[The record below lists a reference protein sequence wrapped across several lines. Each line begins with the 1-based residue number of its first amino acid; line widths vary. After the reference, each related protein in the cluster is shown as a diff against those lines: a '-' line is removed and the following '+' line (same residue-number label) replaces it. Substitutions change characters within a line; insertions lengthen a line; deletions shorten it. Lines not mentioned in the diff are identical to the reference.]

1 MTTTEKDM
9 GEFKHYG
16 YEVLTKIAKK
26 QGKNSTSCTVYIPPN
41 WEGKK
46 VVVIRVE

>member
-1 MTTTEKDM
+1 MNKGK

-16 YEVLTKIAKK
+16 YEVLIKTAKK
-26 QGKNSTSCTVYIPPN
+26 QGKKSTSCNVYVPSD

>member
-1 MTTTEKDM
+1 MKK

-16 YEVLTKIAKK
+16 YEVLIKTPKK
-26 QGKNSTSCTVYIPPN
+26 QGKGSTSCTVYVPPE

-46 VVVIRVE
+46 VVVIRTE